1 MAIDKQTQVKPPSVG
16 EIVRAIS
23 EEAMMKPAIVPMTAA
38 LYLPKPHPLSRLLVV
53 LSVLLIG
60 ILAVLLV
67 FMTHHV
73 NGLVSQIRIDQE
85 TKNNPPLPPLPTADA
100 LVDDKIFTF
109 ALLHY
114 PKDAMRLYCARAEV
128 LLQRGDAYAAIACFK
143 EANVRLD
150 NDLPAS
156 GRIELSRALLQTGQF
171 DQAKRELRT
180 LNCEMLS
187 ATDLATAN
195 DMLSRVLFAQQVR
208 DRRSVAQS
216 SINKPR

>member
-23 EEAMMKPAIVPMTAA
+23 EEAMMKPAIVPMAA
-38 LYLPKPHPLSRLLVV
+38 VLYLPKPHPLSRLLVV

-73 NGLVSQIRIDQE
+73 NGLVSQIRLDQE
-85 TKNNPPLPPLPTADA
+85 LRNNPPLPPLPTADA
-100 LVDDKIFTF
+100 LVDDNIFSF

-114 PKDAMRLYCARAEV
+114 PNDAMRLYCARAEA
-128 LLQRGDAYAAIACFK
+128 LLQRGDAIAAIACYK

-156 GRIELSRALLQTGQF
+156 GRIELSRALMLTGQF
-171 DQAKRELRT
+171 DLAKRELRT
-180 LNCEMLS
+180 LNFEMLS

-195 DMLSRVLFAQQVR
+195 DMLSRVLFAQQLR
-208 DRRSVAQS
+208 DRRTVAQS
-216 SINKPR
+216 SMSKPR